1 MPWKDVKPMDQKILF
16 VSDYLRKS
24 DTVSGL
30 CRRYGISRK
39 TGYKWINR
47 YAAQGADG
55 LRERSRIPAGHPA
68 TTPYIVR
75 QRVIE
80 LRTTTRLTPGA
91 RQIRTLLQQRYPE
104 LPTPATSTIN
114 KILRQAGLSAP
125 RQTKKRYDRDPRPL
139 KQSRRPNELWS
150 VDFKGQFKL
159 GNGRWCYP
167 LTVMDD
173 RSRYLL
179 DARGQQ
185 GTDLRTTRAAFVR
198 LFRRYGLPERIR
210 SDNGT
215 PFASRATA
223 GLSQLSIWWIRLG
236 ICPERIPPGQPQQN
250 GRHERM
256 HRTLKQH
263 AVQPARYSMA
273 AQQRC
278 FDDFRNAYNDERPHQ
293 ALAMTSPA
301 SHYAASPR
309 AYPGRLPEID
319 YPGYFEVRRV
329 AHSGRSI
336 SPTVSCMSRICSS
349 DSTSVWSRS
358 ATRNGRRISVST
370 AWAGSTCP
378 SESAAIA
385 AFRCNP
391 CS

>member
-1 MPWKDVKPMDQKILF
+1 MDR
-16 VSDYLRKS
+16 SLRRAR
-24 DTVSGL
+24 G
-30 CRRYGISRK
+30 
-39 TGYKWINR
+39 
-47 YAAQGADG
+47 QGAF
-55 LRERSRIPAGHPA
+55 ERSRVPTRHPA

-125 RQTKKRYDRDPRPL
+125 RQTKKRYDRDPRSL
-139 KQSRRPNELWS
+139 KQSSRPNELWS

-159 GNGRWCYP
+159 GNQRWCYP

-179 DARGQQ
+179 DAQGQQ

-223 GLSQLSIWWIRLG
+223 GLSRLSIWWIRLG

-263 AVQPARYSMA
+263 AVRPARHSMA

-301 SHYAASPR
+301 SHYAASLR
-309 AYPGRLPEID
+309 AYPARLPEID
-319 YPGYFEVRRV
+319 YPGYFEIRRV
-329 AHSGRSI
+329 AHSGLVYIANRI
-336 SPTVSCMSRICSS
+336 VYVSHLLVGQDVGLEQIDDKQWEAYFSFYRLGRINLPKRTGGYCR
-349 DSTSVWSRS
+349 VQ
-358 ATRNGRRISVST
+358 V
-370 AWAGSTCP
+370 
-378 SESAAIA
+378 
-385 AFRCNP
+385 
-391 CS
+391 

>member
-1 MPWKDVKPMDQKILF
+1 M
-16 VSDYLRKS
+16 
-24 DTVSGL
+24 
-30 CRRYGISRK
+30 
-39 TGYKWINR
+39 
-47 YAAQGADG
+47 
-55 LRERSRIPAGHPA
+55 
-68 TTPYIVR
+68 R

-91 RQIRTLLQQRYPE
+91 RKIRALLQQRYPE
-104 LPTPATSTIN
+104 LPAPAVSTIN

-139 KQSRRPNELWS
+139 RQSSRPNELWS

-159 GNGRWCYP
+159 GDGRWCYP

-173 RSRYLL
+173 HSRYLL
-179 DARGQQ
+179 GARAQSGPDRRATQ
-185 GTDLRTTRAAFVR
+185 AAFVR

-223 GLSQLSIWWIRLG
+223 GLSRLSIWWVRLG

-263 AVQPARYSMA
+263 AVRPARHSMA

-278 FDDFRNAYNDERPHQ
+278 FDRFQADYNDDRPHE
-293 ALAMTSPA
+293 ALNMTPPTA
-301 SHYAASPR
+301 HYQPSPR
-309 AYPGRLPEID
+309 DYPARLPGID
-319 YPGYFEVRRV
+319 YPGYFDVRRV
-329 AHSGRSI
+329 AHSGLIYIGNRVVY
-336 SPTVSCMSRICSS
+336 VSHLLVGQDIGLEQIDEARWEAYFSFYRLGRIELPKHKGGYCR
-349 DSTSVWSRS
+349 VR
-358 ATRNGRRISVST
+358 V
-370 AWAGSTCP
+370 
-378 SESAAIA
+378 
-385 AFRCNP
+385 
-391 CS
+391 

>member
-1 MPWKDVKPMDQKILF
+1 MPWKDTKPMDQKILF
-16 VSDYLRKS
+16 VSDYLRQS

-39 TGYKWINR
+39 TGYKWIKR
-47 YAAQGADG
+47 YAEWGADG
-55 LRERSRIPAGHPA
+55 LFERSRVPNAHPA

-75 QRVIE
+75 QRIIE

-91 RQIRTLLQQRYPE
+91 RQIRALLQQHYPE
-104 LPTPATSTIN
+104 LPLPATSTIN

-139 KQSRRPNELWS
+139 KQSRCANELWS

-159 GNGRWCYP
+159 GNGDWCYP

-179 DARGQQ
+179 GACAQQ
-185 GTDLRTTRAAFVR
+185 TTDLPTTRTAFVR

-223 GLSQLSIWWIRLG
+223 GLSRLSIWWIRLG

-263 AVQPARYSMA
+263 TAKPARHSMT

-278 FDDFRNAYNDERPHQ
+278 FNDFQTAYNEQRPHQ
-293 ALAMTSPA
+293 ALDMTPPA
-301 SHYAASPR
+301 THYTASSR
-309 AYPGRLPEID
+309 RYPERLPDID
-319 YPGYFEVRRV
+319 YPGHFDVRRV
-329 AHSGRSI
+329 AHSGLIYIGNRI
-336 SPTVSCMSRICSS
+336 VYVSHLLVGQDIGLEQLDERRWDAFFSFYRLGRIELPLHKGGYCR
-349 DSTSVWSRS
+349 VR
-358 ATRNGRRISVST
+358 V
-370 AWAGSTCP
+370 
-378 SESAAIA
+378 
-385 AFRCNP
+385 
-391 CS
+391 

>member
-16 VSDYLRKS
+16 VSDYLRQT
-24 DTVSGL
+24 DTVSAL

-47 YAAQGADG
+47 FAEHGAEG
-55 LRERSRIPAGHPA
+55 LLERSRVPTAHPA

-75 QRVIE
+75 RRVIE

-104 LPTPATSTIN
+104 LPAPATSTIN

-139 KQSRRPNELWS
+139 KQSSRSNELWS

-179 DARGQQ
+179 GARAQQ

-223 GLSQLSIWWIRLG
+223 GLSRLSIWWIQLG
-236 ICPERIPPGQPQQN
+236 ICPERIPPGRPQHN

-263 AVQPARYSMA
+263 TVRPARYSMA

-278 FDDFRNAYNDERPHQ
+278 FDDFQHAYNDERPHQ
-293 ALAMTSPA
+293 ALAMTAPA

-309 AYPGRLPEID
+309 PYPARPPDIE

-329 AHSGRSI
+329 ANSGLVYIANRVVY
-336 SPTVSCMSRICSS
+336 VSHLLVGHDIGLEQIDENQWEAYFSFYRLGRINLPK
-349 DSTSVWSRS
+349 R
-358 ATRNGRRISVST
+358 
-370 AWAGSTCP
+370 AGGYC
-378 SESAAIA
+378 
-385 AFRCNP
+385 RVRV
-391 CS
+391 